1 MAQGTV
7 ESRTALQGPQTAHA
21 RAAASHHL
29 RGSSVSEHRRVL
41 GRVRPK
47 AIYPQSLELLQRAK
61 ALSPRTPT
69 KSGLMVG
76 LGETRD
82 ELLSV
87 FADLRAHDVDVLTV
101 GQYLRPSLRHL
112 PVERHVPPA
121 EFDELRT
128 IARDVGFRHV
138 ESGPLV
144 RSSYHAHAQLQ

>member
-1 MAQGTV
+1 
-7 ESRTALQGPQTAHA
+7 
-21 RAAASHHL
+21 
-29 RGSSVSEHRRVL
+29 
-41 GRVRPK
+41 VRPK
-47 AIYPQSLELLQRAK
+47 AIYTQSLELLRRAK
-61 ALSPRTPT
+61 ELSPRTPT

-87 FADLRAHDVDVLTV
+87 FADLRANQVDVLTV

-112 PVERHVPPA
+112 PVERHVLPT
-121 EFDELRT
+121 EFDELKSV
-128 IARDVGFRHV
+128 ARDLGFRHV

>member
-1 MAQGTV
+1 MDAGPDILNHNL
-7 ESRTALQGPQTAHA
+7 ESVPRLYA
-21 RAAASHHL
+21 
-29 RGSSVSEHRRVL
+29 
-41 GRVRPK
+41 RVRPK
-47 AIYPQSLELLQRAK
+47 AIYPQSLELLRRAK

-82 ELLSV
+82 ELLTV
-87 FADLRAHDVDVLTV
+87 FSDLRANNVDVLTV

-121 EFDELRT
+121 EFEELRV
-128 IARDVGFRHV
+128 IARGMGFRHV